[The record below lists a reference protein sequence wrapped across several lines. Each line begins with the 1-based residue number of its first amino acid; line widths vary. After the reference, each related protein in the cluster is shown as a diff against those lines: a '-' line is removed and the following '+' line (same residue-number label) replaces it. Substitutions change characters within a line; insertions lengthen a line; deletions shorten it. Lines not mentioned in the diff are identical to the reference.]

1 MECSEFSEFGVWGF
15 GHRVECFEYRIPV
28 LESKTNNSIM
38 IKLYY
43 ESFIVRGVWGLRVKI
58 QDFSI

>member
-15 GHRVECFEYRIPV
+15 GHRVECFDYRIPV

-43 ESFIVRGVWGLRVKI
+43 ESFIVRGVEGLGFRFR
-58 QDFSI
+58 D

>member
-28 LESKTNNSIM
+28 LESKTNDSIM
-38 IKLYY
+38 LKLYY
-43 ESFIVRGVWGLRVKI
+43 ESFIVRGV
-58 QDFSI
+58 